1 MEVVPAMFTDSA
13 FKRCLTGLPGEFNEP
28 GQDSQKLNELQ
39 PKLENAFKRGLTGL
53 TAEFNDPGQDTK
65 KLDEPQPKPEND
77 ARTQSHDHDKTN
89 IKHPLPSR
97 SQDMAHQKCTCGLSL
112 GSDRH
117 LRGCRLLTAKVC
129 EEVQDMAHQKCTC
142 GLSFGSDR
150 HLRGCRLLYD
160 FGTQELPVADFVVV
174 NTYDFGTDQ
183 KLPDH
188 MDQSCVYYQ
197 DDDGDD
203 DNDDHDDD
211 DDDDDGKLQGD
222 ASLNSGDGSDNFWMV
237 IASEFPKETK
247 EKAKRARSPAQSD
260 E

>member
-1 MEVVPAMFTDSA
+1 MSTDSA
-13 FKRCLTGLPGEFNEP
+13 FTRCFTGLPREFNEP

-97 SQDMAHQKCTCGLSL
+97 SQDMAHQKCTCGLS
-112 GSDRH
+112 
-117 LRGCRLLTAKVC
+117 
-129 EEVQDMAHQKCTC
+129 
-142 GLSFGSDR
+142 FGSDR
-150 HLRGCRLLYD
+150 HLRGCRLPYD